1 MNLHSSPPW
10 IGLRSL
16 AALLSAVAFLV
27 AACGGE
33 SGTGSEEAS
42 PAAFCDA
49 VTDVELSSEGY
60 EGLAEVTP
68 EPLRADV
75 ERFAGFLADL
85 EASEDPEGEAATT
98 ADPEYQETL
107 QRIGNFVTD
116 ECGIGGDAT
125 PTSQPEA
132 DSPAP
137 EGTTPTTEAPTP
149 DPEAPDADEPDGAD
163 DTDGTGSRREE
174 PAVPPDEVKAEMRA
188 IFGDRLWGTTHGYFA
203 PDGSE
208 YEGNVRD
215 LTEDE
220 ALAACEDLSAFIAEH
235 PDMEGQGVLRLTDIT
250 VNDDNEVVTNPIALN
265 ETIGDG
271 DPGTCTTP

>member
-1 MNLHSSPPW
+1 MLGSCSGGSS
-10 IGLRSL
+10 
-16 AALLSAVAFLV
+16 
-27 AACGGE
+27 E
-33 SGTGSEEAS
+33 SNAPEAS

-49 VTDVELSSEGY
+49 VTEVELTSDGY
-60 EGLAEVTP
+60 RQLAEVTP
-68 EPLRADV
+68 EPQRADV

-85 EASEDPEGEAATT
+85 EASEGAEGEEAIT
-98 ADPEYQETL
+98 ADTEYQETL

-132 DSPAP
+132 ESPAP
-137 EGTTPTTEAPTP
+137 DGTTSTTKAPVP
-149 DPEAPDADEPDGAD
+149 DPEAPDADEPDEDEDDGAD
-163 DTDGTGSRREE
+163 DTGSRREE

-220 ALAACEDLSAFIAEH
+220 ALSACEDLSAFIAEH

-250 VNDDNEVVTNPIALN
+250 VNSDNEVLTNPMALN
-265 ETIGDG
+265 DTIGSG
-271 DPGTCTTP
+271 DPGTCRPAE